1 MENDKNNMQ
10 IVVVEIGSEKY
21 GVQIDYVTSIVKLLN
36 ITRVPET
43 KDFISGVVNL
53 RGDVIPVINTVKLFG
68 LSSNNSD
75 CVDDNSRIVFLK
87 IDGNNYGIIVDKV
100 YEVVTLNKDEI
111 DFSKDVEDK
120 TKTYIFGVGRVS
132 DSLVTVLDTERLL
145 G

>member
-1 MENDKNNMQ
+1 MENDNNTMQ

-21 GVQIDYVTSIVKLLN
+21 GVQIEYVTSIVKLLN

-43 KDFISGVVNL
+43 KDFIRGVVNL
-53 RGDVIPVINTVKLFG
+53 RGDVIPVISTAKLFG
-68 LSSNNSD
+68 LNTADTDEN
-75 CVDDNSRIVFLK
+75 DDSSRIVFLK

-111 DFSKDVEDK
+111 EFSKDVEDK
-120 TKTYIFGVGRVS
+120 SKTYILGVGRVS
-132 DSLVTVLDTERLL
+132 GNLVTVLDTERLL

>member
-1 MENDKNNMQ
+1 MENDNNTMQ

-43 KDFISGVVNL
+43 KDFIRGVVNL
-53 RGDVIPVINTVKLFG
+53 RGDVIPVISTAKLFG
-68 LSSNNSD
+68 LNTA
-75 CVDDNSRIVFLK
+75 DDKLDDSSRIVFLK

-100 YEVVTLNKDEI
+100 YEVVTLKKDEI
-111 DFSKDVEDK
+111 EFSKDVEDK

-132 DSLVTVLDTERLL
+132 GNLVTVLDTERLL